1 MQRRSLITAAF
12 LSALAAGLGLSTHAS
27 AQSVTQGITK
37 DEILLG
43 TVQDLSGP
51 VVSITKPTL
60 NGMLLRIDQINAAGG
75 VRGRKLKLLVEDTGY
90 DPKRGVLG
98 VQKLANSDGVFA
110 FVGNMG
116 TAISLAVAPIIAE
129 KGVLNLF
136 PISAH
141 RGNFDPFNRLRFA
154 LITPFDTG
162 IKIGLN
168 ELIAKKGYKRVAILY
183 QDDELGLDNLR
194 ATEDVLKSHGL
205 SLIEKASYKRGATDF
220 ASQSQRLM
228 AAAPQLI
235 VMATTTRET
244 IGSATALRQIGYT
257 GDFLG
262 SIAAYQ
268 ADVAKLGGAPLENF
282 QAIADY
288 PVMYRDDQKNSKEL
302 NAWMDAYTAKF
313 SATPDGYSAT
323 GWVII
328 DILAKALQAAGPEP
342 TTDKVIAA
350 LETLK
355 YDRTFLNN
363 PPYAWGPARRLGG
376 SQVRISQ
383 VKSGKWVPVS
393 DFLELKQ

>member
-1 MQRRSLITAAF
+1 MNRRCWGTAI
-12 LSALAAGLGLSTHAS
+12 LALGLAMAAPYAS
-27 AQSVTQGITK
+27 AQATTQGISK
-37 DEILLG
+37 NEILLG

-51 VVSITKPTL
+51 VVSIAKPTL
-60 NGMLLRIDQINAAGG
+60 SGMQLRVEQINAAGG
-75 VRGRKLKLLVEDTGY
+75 INGRKLKLLVEDTGY

-98 VQKLANSDGVFA
+98 VQKLANSDKVFA
-110 FVGNMG
+110 FVGNLG

-129 KGVLNLF
+129 RNILNLF

-141 RGNFDPFNRLRFA
+141 RGNFEPFSRYRFA

-162 IKIGLN
+162 IEIGLN
-168 ELIAKKGYKRVAILY
+168 ELIAKRGYKRVGILY

-194 ATEDVLKSHGL
+194 ATEKTLKAHDLGL
-205 SLIEKASYKRGATDF
+205 VEKASYKRGATDF
-220 ASQSQRLM
+220 SSQSQRLV
-228 AAAPQLI
+228 ANNPDLI

-244 IGSATALRQIGYT
+244 IGATTTLRQLGYK

-268 ADVAKLGGAPLENF
+268 ADVARLGGPPLEGF

-288 PVMYRDDQKNSKEL
+288 PVMYRDDPKNSPDL
-302 NAWMDAYTAKF
+302 NAWMDAYNAKF
-313 SATPDGYSAT
+313 SAMPDGYSAT

-342 TTDKVIAA
+342 TTDKVTTA

-355 YDRTFLNN
+355 YGRTFLGN
-363 PPYAWGPARRLGG
+363 PPYAWGPNKRLGG
-376 SQVRISQ
+376 SQVRVSQ
-383 VKSGKWVPVS
+383 VKGSRWTPVS
-393 DFLELKQ
+393 DFLELK